1 MLFVSEEIRAQ
12 RMAICKAC
20 PHLTAR
26 NTCGTP
32 VVGTWV
38 EDNGRRV
45 KTCGC
50 FMDVKTRLKGFGCPL
65 GKWSPYNLSIEEI
78 CAIQK
83 LIQSIKGENTISNE
97 TARRIVDEVNKFS
110 GRKVDYTTCSPCIRK
125 HIEDLDKLTR
135 DVYCAEC

>member
-1 MLFVSEEIRAQ
+1 MLFVSEEIRAE
-12 RMAICKAC
+12 RTAICKAC

-38 EDNGRRV
+38 KDNERRV

-110 GRKVDYTTCSPCIRK
+110 GRKVEYTTCSPCIRK

-135 DVYCAEC
+135 DVYCENC

>member
-20 PHLTAR
+20 AHLTER
-26 NTCGTP
+26 NKCGTTIP
-32 VVGTWV
+32 RKVV
-38 EDNGRRV
+38 EHNGQMV
-45 KTCGC
+45 KLCGC

-83 LIQSIKGENTISNE
+83 LIKSIKGENSISNE

-110 GRKVDYTTCSPCIRK
+110 GRKVNYTTCSPCIRK

-135 DVYCAEC
+135 DVYCEDC

>member
-1 MLFVSEEIRAQ
+1 
-12 RMAICKAC
+12 
-20 PHLTAR
+20 
-26 NTCGTP
+26 
-32 VVGTWV
+32 
-38 EDNGRRV
+38 
-45 KTCGC
+45 
-50 FMDVKTRLKGFGCPL
+50 MDVKTRLKGFGCPL

-135 DVYCAEC
+135 DVYCEDC